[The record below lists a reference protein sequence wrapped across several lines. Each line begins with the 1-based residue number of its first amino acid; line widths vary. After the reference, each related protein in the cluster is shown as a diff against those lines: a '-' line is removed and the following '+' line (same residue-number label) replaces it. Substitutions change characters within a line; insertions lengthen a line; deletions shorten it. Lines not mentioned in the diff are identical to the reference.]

1 MSSIDLP
8 KTKRNLIVAVMLV
21 SAFVAILNQTLL
33 NTALPHIMREL
44 KIDESTS
51 QWLITG
57 FMLVNG
63 VMIPLTAFLMDRVK
77 TRPLYLGAMGTFLLG
92 SIVAAVAP
100 NFGVLMTARVIQAIG
115 AGVLMPLMQFTL
127 FTLFSKEHRGFAMGL
142 AGLVIQFAPAIG
154 PTFTG
159 LIIDVIV
166 LKQKILPLNT
176 LRLSNGLEIVSCL
189 LTNIEIIIILMIND
203 PITIG
208 LEKPK
213 FPALLNA
220 YSIIPKPIVEYTTER
235 LSNFE
240 SFVSL

>member
-77 TRPLYLGAMGTFLLG
+77 TRPLYLERTFLLG

-100 NFGVLMTARVIQAIG
+100 NFGVLMTARVIQ
-115 AGVLMPLMQFTL
+115 Q
-127 FTLFSKEHRGFAMGL
+127 
-142 AGLVIQFAPAIG
+142 
-154 PTFTG
+154 
-159 LIIDVIV
+159 
-166 LKQKILPLNT
+166 
-176 LRLSNGLEIVSCL
+176 
-189 LTNIEIIIILMIND
+189 
-203 PITIG
+203 
-208 LEKPK
+208 
-213 FPALLNA
+213 
-220 YSIIPKPIVEYTTER
+220 
-235 LSNFE
+235 
-240 SFVSL
+240 